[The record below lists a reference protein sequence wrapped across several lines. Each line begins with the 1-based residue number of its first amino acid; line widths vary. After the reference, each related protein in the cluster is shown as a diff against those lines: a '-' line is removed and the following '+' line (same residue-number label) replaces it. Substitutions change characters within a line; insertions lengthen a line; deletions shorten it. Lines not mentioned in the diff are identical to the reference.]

1 MDEGEEEG
9 GLRREMM
16 GWMRWRVALNGT
28 DGGAAG
34 RRDSS
39 AVRMV
44 SFLLTSVGSEE
55 GDEAA
60 ESIVVD
66 EAVSC
71 AVGSGSLGM
80 LGGTT

>member
-1 MDEGEEEG
+1 MDEGEVEG
-9 GLRREMM
+9 SLRREMM
-16 GWMRWRVALNGT
+16 GWMGWRVGLNGT

-44 SFLLTSVGSEE
+44 SFLLIGVGGEE

-80 LGGTT
+80 LGVAT